1 MKKIVKE
8 GFDDLG
14 MPTLKYYAFDWDDNL
29 MFMPTKIIVLSEDG
43 AEVGMST
50 EDFAE
55 YRVKIGKEPFE
66 YKGKTITG
74 FASDPFRNFTTK
86 GDKQFLID
94 SMKAKP
100 GPAWAD
106 FVEAINNGSIFSI
119 VTARGHNPN
128 TLKEAVYNM
137 IVSDHMGLNKD
148 LLIKNLKKFR
158 DFVGDGKKGKQDMIR
173 EYMDLLKFYPV
184 TYGQENSAASPE
196 QLKVRAM
203 KEFISYV
210 KEQAKKLGQ
219 KVYLKDDVKNVFVP
233 QIGFSD
239 DDIRNVE
246 VMKKEFEDEP
256 ALKTYSTAGG
266 VKTRY

>member
-1 MKKIVKE
+1 MKKIVNE

-29 MFMPTKIIVLSEDG
+29 MYMPTKIIVQTEDG
-43 AEVGMST
+43 EEVGMST

-55 YRVKIGKEPFE
+55 YRTMIGKEPFE
-66 YKGKTITG
+66 YEGKTITG

-106 FVEAINNGSIFSI
+106 FVEAVNNGSIFSI
-119 VTARGHNPN
+119 ITARGHNPN
-128 TLKEAVYNM
+128 TLKDAVYNM
-137 IVSDHMGLNKD
+137 IVSDHMGINKD
-148 LLIKNLKKFR
+148 LLVKNLKKFR
-158 DFVGDGKKGKQDMIR
+158 DFVGDGPRGKQDIIR

-184 TYGQENSAASPE
+184 SYNQSEGAASPE
-196 QLKVRAM
+196 ELKVDAM
-203 KEFISYV
+203 KEFISHV
-210 KEQAKKLGQ
+210 KDQAKKLGQ
-219 KVYLKDDVKNVFVP
+219 KVYVKDEVKNKFIP

-239 DDIRNVE
+239 DDIKNVE
-246 VMKKEFEDEP
+246 VMKKHFEDEP
-256 ALKTYSTAGG
+256 SLKTYSTAGG
-266 VKTRY
+266 IKTRY

>member
-1 MKKIVKE
+1 MKKIITE

-29 MFMPTKIIVLSEDG
+29 MFMPTKIIVQSEDG
-43 AEVGMST
+43 DEIGMST

-66 YKGKTITG
+66 YEGKTITG

-94 SMKAKP
+94 SMTAKP

-106 FVEAINNGSIFSI
+106 FVEAVNNGSIFSI
-119 VTARGHNPN
+119 ITARGHNPN

-158 DFVGDGKKGKQDMIR
+158 DFVGDEKKGKQDMIR

-184 TYGQENSAASPE
+184 SYGQQDSASSPE
-196 QLKVRAM
+196 QLKVQAM

-210 KEQAKKLGQ
+210 KDQAKKLGQ
-219 KVYLKDDVKNVFVP
+219 KVYLKDDVKNRFVP

-266 VKTRY
+266 IKTRY